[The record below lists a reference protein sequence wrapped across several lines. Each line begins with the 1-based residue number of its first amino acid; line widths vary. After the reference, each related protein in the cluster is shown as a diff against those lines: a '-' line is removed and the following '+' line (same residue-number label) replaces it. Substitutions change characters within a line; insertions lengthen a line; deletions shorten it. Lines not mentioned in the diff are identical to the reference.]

1 MIFLNAL
8 FLAIFFT
15 NTVWAQHTPPE
26 PIIQPVSTNKARLRY
41 ESIAAE
47 YMTRDKSKSSPTV
60 NDLVVSHTMGLPA
73 PQTVTAEAIE
83 QALGPIDKST
93 GLTQV
98 QYTEPTGYTSDT
110 LESRIIGVNAQ
121 GDYELTEPRP
131 ERPTAYEQ
139 VRLPGVDSKSIPAA
153 YINVQPFKISLPEYG
168 GKTVT
173 TNTVDRRKM
182 AYDIGTQILGKP
194 ITPYVG
200 MKYIGDV
207 STNGNPATQI
217 SSNKYDEIQ
226 KIAIAKY
233 ADKLLQNL
241 KTTKQEYISDPNDPK
256 SHGHKI
262 RVTYPYNWTAKPG
275 KRPNNLYFFNDAS
288 AFPQLQRRS
297 CVINVGNIGYKVTHN
312 GYEMMFADKTW
323 LKELNQ
329 GINIERYQTTK
340 LDQLPA
346 ILLVGN
352 IPLEQMGLTIQSKN
366 LIAMVGY
373 EDTIITLGCMAMA
386 KTQTEADELFAD
398 SEYEFLSF
406 INSFILLDQWEIPKP
421 TNIIND
427 LNRDTSAEK
436 NLWNEKWITA
446 TIKAFNTCPD
456 IESINLN
463 NIETGYALG
472 ILIMYNYMTQGLL
485 DWCSPDYVP
494 NSFVN
499 TVKQTAQADQKY
511 AESIVLQNIPPAT
524 LQCILREFDSISSDM
539 WKQAHNELTAEIR
552 KYISNVHLPKK
563 DMCILFDSAQTTDIK
578 LILDTI
584 KTNYKTITNS
594 QNPTYTLWENGKNE
608 GGKIE

>member
-1 MIFLNAL
+1 
-8 FLAIFFT
+8 
-15 NTVWAQHTPPE
+15 
-26 PIIQPVSTNKARLRY
+26 
-41 ESIAAE
+41 
-47 YMTRDKSKSSPTV
+47 
-60 NDLVVSHTMGLPA
+60 
-73 PQTVTAEAIE
+73 
-83 QALGPIDKST
+83 
-93 GLTQV
+93 
-98 QYTEPTGYTSDT
+98 
-110 LESRIIGVNAQ
+110 
-121 GDYELTEPRP
+121 
-131 ERPTAYEQ
+131 
-139 VRLPGVDSKSIPAA
+139 
-153 YINVQPFKISLPEYG
+153 
-168 GKTVT
+168 
-173 TNTVDRRKM
+173 
-182 AYDIGTQILGKP
+182 
-194 ITPYVG
+194 
-200 MKYIGDV
+200 
-207 STNGNPATQI
+207 
-217 SSNKYDEIQ
+217 
-226 KIAIAKY
+226 
-233 ADKLLQNL
+233 
-241 KTTKQEYISDPNDPK
+241 
-256 SHGHKI
+256 
-262 RVTYPYNWTAKPG
+262 
-275 KRPNNLYFFNDAS
+275 
-288 AFPQLQRRS
+288 
-297 CVINVGNIGYKVTHN
+297 
-312 GYEMMFADKTW
+312 
-323 LKELNQ
+323 
-329 GINIERYQTTK
+329 
-340 LDQLPA
+340 
-346 ILLVGN
+346 
-352 IPLEQMGLTIQSKN
+352 
-366 LIAMVGY
+366 
-373 EDTIITLGCMAMA
+373 MAMA